1 MNFDKEYYSQEE
13 AIYIMCIERMKDN
26 IKKLGN
32 KKVWETIEGLSNYL
46 TRLSYRN
53 LFIKANGIIPES
65 EV

>member
-53 LFIKANGIIPES
+53 LFIRANGIIPES
-65 EV
+65 EI